1 MTTQEA
7 QNIRYNYYDLK
18 NPSAADEFN
27 YTEALGTLI
36 EQTKHPRFM
45 HELSWYYCCRKDFD
59 VERKYLEMAAECGYG
74 PAYEELGYMWYHGF
88 HGEVDYGK
96 SFEYFSKAAQPD
108 CYGNHGSLWARYKL
122 ADMYRFGCHVPKDE
136 AKYCEMI
143 EAACEDVD
151 ADDPY
156 EPFPEIALR
165 LAGIRAAQ
173 GSCDEALTLL
183 RRARDLLAE
192 RLSYD
197 PFWGNIE
204 VMGRIVRFQY
214 ELASGIASA
223 DASTVPSSV
232 APATATSAS
241 AASTTAPQAAPAR
254 PYDIY
259 DLFQLTQQP
268 GRFRLTCAGEELELE
283 SVLEDGEP
291 VIHFSGKWYR
301 SFEDFLQKATI
312 QNQRV
317 TAIYDEIYDIA
328 PAD

>member
-122 ADMYRFGCHVPKDE
+122 ADMYRFGCHVP
-136 AKYCEMI
+136 
-143 EAACEDVD
+143 
-151 ADDPY
+151 
-156 EPFPEIALR
+156 
-165 LAGIRAAQ
+165 
-173 GSCDEALTLL
+173 
-183 RRARDLLAE
+183 E

-214 ELASGIASA
+214 ELTSGTASA
-223 DASTVPSSV
+223 DASTAPSSA
-232 APATATSAS
+232 AP

-254 PYDIY
+254 PYDLY

-312 QNQRV
+312 QNQRI